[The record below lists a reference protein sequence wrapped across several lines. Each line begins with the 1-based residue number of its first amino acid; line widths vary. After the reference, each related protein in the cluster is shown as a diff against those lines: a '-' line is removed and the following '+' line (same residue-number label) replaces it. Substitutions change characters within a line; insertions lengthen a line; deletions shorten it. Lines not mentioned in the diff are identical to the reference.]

1 MSAALVS
8 CIVPVYNGERY
19 VRGSVGSIM
28 AQTHRPIE
36 VIVADDG
43 STDGTRHAVEAFGDE
58 IRFVTQPTAGPA
70 ATRNLGLQAARGE
83 FLAFLDADDLWHP
96 DKLALQ
102 LGRFV
107 EDPELDLCLSHV
119 QMFWTPDV
127 KAEGEAYRDHPRAQP
142 IPGYATTTLLARR
155 YVFETIGG
163 FDTGLWFG
171 DATDWFIR
179 AAEKGLKLEVLPDV
193 LTFHR
198 MHDENLTR
206 RRREDSG
213 EEFLRIVKAS
223 LDRRRE
229 EGLAPGELP
238 FPGGQA
244 PSQGE
249 P

>member
-1 MSAALVS
+1 MRAPLVS

-19 VRGSVGSIM
+19 VCGSVGSIM

-36 VIVADDG
+36 IIIADDG
-43 STDGTRHAVEAFGDE
+43 STDGTRPAVEAFGDDV
-58 IRFVTQPTAGPA
+58 RFVTQSTAGPA
-70 ATRNLGLQAARGE
+70 ATRNLGLHAARGE

-96 DKLALQ
+96 EKLTLQ
-102 LGRFV
+102 LARFA
-107 EDPELDLCLSHV
+107 EDSELDLCLSHV
-119 QMFWTPDV
+119 QMFWTPEV
-127 KAEGEAYRDHPRAQP
+127 SSEGEAYREHPRAQP

-155 YVFETIGG
+155 NVFERVGV

-179 AAEKGLKLEVLPDV
+179 AAEKGLKLEILPDV

-198 MHDENLTR
+198 MHGENLTR

-229 EGLAPGELP
+229 AEAPPGRLALPRSEG
-238 FPGGQA
+238 
-244 PSQGE
+244 
-249 P
+249 